1 MNKKS
6 RVYLYDSTLRDG
18 AQTSTVNFSVQNKI
32 DIAKMLDSIGI
43 DFIEG
48 GWPGANP
55 IDDEFFS
62 KLPKLEKSQF
72 VAFGMTRRV
81 NSSAENDN
89 ALNALINS
97 PAKSICIVGKSWDF
111 HLTHALHISEQE
123 NLAMIAESIKHI
135 VKRKKIAMFDAEH
148 FFDGYKANPK
158 FALNV
163 AKTAFEAGAR
173 WIILCDTNG
182 GTLPSEIKSI
192 IAEVA
197 KIIPGENLG
206 IHCHNDTGNA
216 VANSICAVEAGVRQV
231 QGTINGLGERCGNAN
246 LTSIIPTLALKM
258 GYDIGIEENHLK
270 NLVKVSRFLDEILN
284 KESDKFAPYVGKYA
298 FAHKGG
304 LHVSAVAKNASSY
317 EHIDP
322 EKVGNHRQ
330 IMVSNQAGR
339 SNIISRLKQ
348 IGLIKNEENLGDKIS
363 DLVNI
368 VKDLETRGYAYDS
381 ADASFEILAK
391 KSLSIVPN
399 FFELISFNV
408 VDERSHGKNG
418 EIITMAEAK
427 IKIKIGDKISM
438 AISKGNGPVNAL
450 DKALRKALSRKYP
463 ILKNIKLS
471 DYKVRILTP
480 SDGTQAITRVQIESC
495 NEKGEVWT
503 TIGVSQN
510 IIDASFR
517 ALHDSMTYCLIR
529 N

>member
-32 DIAKMLDSIGI
+32 DIAKMLDKIGI

-55 IDDEFFS
+55 IDDEFFL

-81 NSSAENDN
+81 NSSAGNDN

-97 PAKSICIVGKSWDF
+97 PAQSVCIVGKSWDF

-135 VKRKKIAMFDAEH
+135 VKRKKVAMFDAEH
-148 FFDGYKANPK
+148 FFDGYKANPQ

-163 AKTAFEAGAR
+163 VKTAFEAGAR

-192 IAEVA
+192 IAEVV

-258 GYDIGIEENHLK
+258 GYDIGIEEIHLK

-284 KESDKFAPYVGKYA
+284 KEGDKFAPYVGKYA

-339 SNIISRLKQ
+339 SNIISRLKE

-399 FFELISFNV
+399 FFELVSFNV
-408 VDERSHGKNG
+408 IDERTHGKNG
-418 EIITMAEAK
+418 EIITSAEAK
-427 IKIKIGDKISM
+427 IKIKIGNKISM
-438 AISKGNGPVNAL
+438 AISKGNGPVHAL